1 MKTILD
7 DIVARKE
14 LEVAET
20 MAAHPRTELE
30 AELADAP
37 PIRGFAAA
45 LRAEPSAHETN
56 VIAEIKRKSP
66 SAGVIREDFDPV
78 DIAKRYQEAG
88 AKAISCLTDGPGFG
102 GRLEYLRMVRAAT
115 SLPVLRKE
123 FIIDPYQVI
132 EARVWGADAIL
143 LIAEC
148 LDDDMMRRCRDEAR
162 ELGLSVLI
170 ELHAEE
176 NLERVLRLNDFA
188 GDPEL
193 LLGINNRDLARMKT
207 DLSRTRELL
216 TMDVAKNLERNGV
229 VSESGIRTPGD
240 LKDLR
245 DSGVRIVLVGEHL
258 MRCDDPGDA
267 LKKMLS

>member
-240 LKDLR
+240 LKGLR

>member
-66 SAGVIREDFDPV
+66 SAGVILEDFDPV

-132 EARVWGADAIL
+132 EARVWGADAVL

-170 ELHAEE
+170 ELHAAE
-176 NLERVLRLNDFA
+176 NLERVRRLNDFA

-240 LKDLR
+240 LKGLR

-267 LKKMLS
+267 LKKLLS

>member
-1 MKTILD
+1 
-7 DIVARKE
+7 
-14 LEVAET
+14 

>member
-1 MKTILD
+1 
-7 DIVARKE
+7 
-14 LEVAET
+14 

-240 LKDLR
+240 LKGLR

-267 LKKMLS
+267 LKKLLS